1 MSVTGRGRGTGR
13 PWRVRR
19 LLLVAAAAAVG
30 LVAGGTLAAAVQGGG
45 RDGAGGT
52 GGAGPPGGAEAAS
65 GTVPVPEGG
74 PGVLLAW
81 TPDGAGLDPALE
93 RALRAQPGVTGTSL
107 VRGDPV
113 DLVGSRTAGGDAAD
127 RIAPGWA
134 VPLEAVAVVPA
145 DHAPFAPVGDRAAVE
160 RLRPG
165 QALLGRTA
173 AGLRALGAGGT
184 LELAGGTRLA
194 VAAVVDDAAIGG
206 AEVAVAA
213 PDAHARTA
221 RFLLVAHDGDRAAV
235 ERAVRDRLPAGTAVR
250 FRAPGETP
258 VLRHGDAVLTQA
270 QVKERF
276 GEFTYRPAVRPG
288 GDPRAFE
295 QDPAWTA
302 EHIVATDLPI
312 VGRARCHRAVV
323 DAIAGA
329 LAEVEEAGLA
339 GLVADGSFAGCWNP
353 RRVAPGGA
361 VSHHAWGVALDIGYR
376 DNPTGAESVQD
387 PRLVEAFARWGF
399 TSGAAWLVPDAAHFE
414 FVRSPAP

>member
-1 MSVTGRGRGTGR
+1 VTGSRR
-13 PWRVRR
+13 RVRR
-19 LLLVAAAAAVG
+19 LLLVAAAAALG
-30 LVAGGTLAAAVQGGG
+30 LVAGGTLAAGVQGGTPGG
-45 RDGAGGT
+45 RDGTDGAGGP
-52 GGAGPPGGAEAAS
+52 GAGTPGGDEVAA

-93 RALRAQPGVTGTSL
+93 GALRARPGVTGTSL

-113 DLVGSRTAGGDAAD
+113 DLVGSRTVEGAAAD

-134 VPLEAVAVVPA
+134 VPLDAVAIVPA
-145 DHAPFAPVGDRAAVE
+145 DHAPFAPVGDRAAVDQ
-160 RLRPG
+160 LRPG

-173 AGLRALGAGGT
+173 AGLRGIGAGGT
-184 LELAGGTRLA
+184 LELAGGARLP

-206 AEVAVAA
+206 AEVAVVA
-213 PDAHARTA
+213 PDAHVRTA
-221 RFLLVAHDGDRAAV
+221 RFLLVAHDGDRASV
-235 ERAVRDRLPAGTAVR
+235 ERAVRDGLPAGTAVR

-258 VLRHGDAVLTQA
+258 ILRHGDAVLTQA
-270 QVKERF
+270 QVKDRF
-276 GEFTYRPAVRPG
+276 GEFTYRPATRPG
-288 GDPRAFE
+288 GDARAFE

-339 GLVADGSFAGCWNP
+339 GLVTPGSFAGCWSP
-353 RRVAPGGA
+353 RRAPSRSRTPG
-361 VSHHAWGVALDIGYR
+361 SSR
-376 DNPTGAESVQD
+376 C
-387 PRLVEAFARWGF
+387 
-399 TSGAAWLVPDAAHFE
+399 
-414 FVRSPAP
+414 SPAGGSRRASRGWCRTPPTSSSCGRPSPDGRAR